1 MSLSFRYWINPN
13 YPSVSTEDPTPDC
26 SVSSKSR
33 PKASRI
39 HNCLKKVRQLVST
52 RSSFVASLFGRGKAT
67 KFVTPAVSTG
77 ETQGFTFDFVPAAE
91 TYDYDEFSPPLVYD
105 VVGVDSS
112 SDSSSAADEDSTTL
126 SLPLASLFFFED
138 VKSALD
144 VESPAKKMKK
154 AVEQEDCKTERRVWE
169 NASVEEE
176 TEFFEYYINKVYK
189 DPEAIM
195 AGFPDGRLAEW
206 NRLLAGAKKIG
217 EIQTR
222 RRNCRYGGRRTHSFC
237 FSLHNTPSSYSS
249 NSAGFDNLKQQSS
262 ISHKL
267 SGLQDLY
274 DCMDKLLQLNQK
286 VSEFEEACEERQ
298 SRSSSRAL
306 LKAGNSPP
314 RHLIDCE
321 IVTLLR
327 EAEPVR
333 VAALE
338 SLLSF
343 IFGQS
348 TGKSSESSSWSI
360 VSKLMRNQKR
370 VAVEAEDEF
379 GCATWKT
386 DEEVQFQLK
395 KLQAYI
401 LRS

>member
-33 PKASRI
+33 SKASRI
-39 HNCLKKVRQLVST
+39 RNCLKKVRQLVST
-52 RSSFVASLFGRGKAT
+52 RSSFVASLFGRGKET

-91 TYDYDEFSPPLVYD
+91 TYDYD
-105 VVGVDSS
+105 VVGLDSS

-138 VKSALD
+138 VNSAPA
-144 VESPAKKMKK
+144 VETPAKKMK

-189 DPEAIM
+189 EPEAIM

-222 RRNCRYGGRRTHSFC
+222 RRDCRYGWT
-237 FSLHNTPSSYSS
+237 
-249 NSAGFDNLKQQSS
+249 
-262 ISHKL
+262 
-267 SGLQDLY
+267 
-274 DCMDKLLQLNQK
+274 
-286 VSEFEEACEERQ
+286 
-298 SRSSSRAL
+298 
-306 LKAGNSPP
+306 
-314 RHLIDCE
+314 
-321 IVTLLR
+321 
-327 EAEPVR
+327 
-333 VAALE
+333 
-338 SLLSF
+338 
-343 IFGQS
+343 
-348 TGKSSESSSWSI
+348 
-360 VSKLMRNQKR
+360 
-370 VAVEAEDEF
+370 
-379 GCATWKT
+379 T
-386 DEEVQFQLK
+386 DTFFLF
-395 KLQAYI
+395 
-401 LRS
+401 